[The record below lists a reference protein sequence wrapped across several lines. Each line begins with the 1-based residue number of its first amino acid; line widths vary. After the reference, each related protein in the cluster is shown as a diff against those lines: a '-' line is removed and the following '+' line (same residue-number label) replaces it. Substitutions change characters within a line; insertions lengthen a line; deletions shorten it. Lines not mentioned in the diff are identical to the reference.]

1 MEICRKASFVV
12 HLSSYPVSGFKE
24 MFEEVLAINISLEDF
39 FGQPYYIGSKLGFT
53 DLEGVG
59 NKLPQNIG
67 NYY

>member
-1 MEICRKASFVV
+1 MSRFR
-12 HLSSYPVSGFKE
+12 E
-24 MFEEVLAINISLEDF
+24 MFEKVLAINISSEDF
-39 FGQPYYIGSKLGFT
+39 FGQPCYIGSKLGCT

>member
-1 MEICRKASFVV
+1 MSR
-12 HLSSYPVSGFKE
+12 FKE
-24 MFEEVLAINISLEDF
+24 IFEKVLAINISLEDF
-39 FGQPYYIGSKLGFT
+39 FGQPYYIGNKLGYI

>member
-1 MEICRKASFVV
+1 
-12 HLSSYPVSGFKE
+12 
-24 MFEEVLAINISLEDF
+24 MFEKVLVINVSLEDF
-39 FGQPYYIGSKLGFT
+39 FGQPYNIGNKLGYT